1 MVFFLVFN
9 SGWYIHITRLDTAS
23 KGPRQLTSYWLCL
36 HSRPKRLLET
46 LLSRLPVDNIPDS
59 LEVLGLAV
67 LVVEVDLLLP
77 RVDTEDGAELAN
89 HRVLVGICLDLDAA
103 SLRVLHQPCPSAA
116 LNACE
121 RSVEFLLE
129 SVKAAIVG
137 VDGSSESARWWLTT
151 TLVGGREVLPEQGVV
166 NVTAAVE
173 VDERLQGNLSL
184 DILLLLGLGNLLA
197 EVVERGHVGVVVV
210 LVV

>member
-1 MVFFLVFN
+1 MVLVFA
-9 SGWYIHITRLDTAS
+9 LKPS
-23 KGPRQLTSYWLCL
+23 K
-36 HSRPKRLLET
+36 
-46 LLSRLPVDNIPDS
+46 
-59 LEVLGLAV
+59 
-67 LVVEVDLLLP
+67 DLLLP

-210 LVV
+210 LVVQFHDLAGDGGLERAIVVYSRVRARKELIG